1 MAKFGVKI
9 YYQTYCYKEVEAE
22 NRDDALDKAM
32 NAIDALPYETYQ
44 KEIIRNLTN
53 VNDPEIIEIN

>member
-22 NRDDALDKAM
+22 NRDDALDKAL

-44 KEIIRNLTN
+44 KEIIRNLSN
-53 VNDPEIIEIN
+53 VNDPEITEI